1 MFSSAECLAPLL
13 RCMHPNSIFFMF
25 TDCSHLIFFFIT
37 HVQDNIDS
45 KSDFDDDNK
54 SASGF
59 SVVSNFDNIE
69 PLGDISP
76 DAL

>member
-1 MFSSAECLAPLL
+1 MLS
-13 RCMHPNSIFFMF
+13 FFLF
-25 TDCSHLIFFFIT
+25 IFFFY
-37 HVQDNIDS
+37 VQDNIDS

-76 DAL
+76 DALWDAPVPVMIRIKITCNSFIHAKHN